1 VMGWEF
7 LVDAAATIRNNNFTP
22 GAQIMAPRTDQS
34 LAKLRDTT
42 NQYIQPPRYLD
53 NIPRLLT
60 KQVPI
65 NLTVG
70 TSTDC
75 SEVYSGQW
83 DNLLIGMR
91 TQLQISVL
99 DQVAMLSAGQVALV
113 AWLRAD
119 IQLAQPAAFAV
130 DQGVRS

>member
-1 VMGWEF
+1 
-7 LVDAAATIRNNNFTP
+7 
-22 GAQIMAPRTDQS
+22 MAPRTDQS